1 VHPECSKINLK
12 IPFMRTPHAKWR
24 GYSGPL
30 SKIAWEVVSIS
41 FVHHLKSKVG
51 AVQDIR
57 PSIYDTAV

>member
-1 VHPECSKINLK
+1 
-12 IPFMRTPHAKWR
+12 MGAKSLNGGVLR
-24 GYSGPL
+24 PL
-30 SKIAWEVVSIS
+30 SKIEWEVVSIS